1 MNREVGAYEAKTRLP
16 QLLREVAQGQRIT
29 ITVHGRAVAELV
41 PAGRSAAAAADAVEA
56 MKAFA
61 PIKGVAAEDVA
72 AWVAEGRK

>member
-1 MNREVGAYEAKTRLP
+1 
-16 QLLREVAQGQRIT
+16 VAQGQRIT

-41 PAGRSAAAAADAVEA
+41 PAGRSGAAAADAVKA